1 MAAVDQRTYYEILNV
16 NKTATKAEIKKSYYA
31 LSRVLHPDK
40 CPDNPNAEEL
50 FKQVSQAY
58 QVLMDDSKREL
69 YDRYGKDAVSSSS
82 TSNFDL
88 KEMLGMLFG
97 GGKFENEFGE
107 ISFAAVMSAQPTT
120 QSAEED
126 AKLKEELEK
135 VQADRRE
142 KLVYKLLI
150 KLEPFVQNET
160 EGFDAIISAD
170 VAEKIDAP
178 GGPALLDHIA
188 YIYIQ
193 EAKQHLKRFLGIE
206 SFFAN
211 LSEKGHYLIE
221 GLDVVR

>member
-1 MAAVDQRTYYEILNV
+1 
-16 NKTATKAEIKKSYYA
+16 
-31 LSRVLHPDK
+31 
-40 CPDNPNAEEL
+40 
-50 FKQVSQAY
+50 
-58 QVLMDDSKREL
+58 
-69 YDRYGKDAVSSSS
+69 
-82 TSNFDL
+82 
-88 KEMLGMLFG
+88 MLGMLFG

-170 VAEKIDAP
+170 VAEKIDGKTAP
-178 GGPALLDHIA
+178 AHNIV
-188 YIYIQ
+188 Y
-193 EAKQHLKRFLGIE
+193 
-206 SFFAN
+206 
-211 LSEKGHYLIE
+211 
-221 GLDVVR
+221 